1 MKKGLK
7 LRHKDFE
14 LEPSAVWVEENNML
28 KPSPFFIRWWQQVAQ
43 QRFGDKERWLEVAQN
58 LGYVWWN
65 GDPIGFDYDPL
76 MARTSLGIPEG
87 MPLMSETENTNS
99 YKELMSWLLSERR
112 DHGQ

>member
-1 MKKGLK
+1 MKNGHK
-7 LRHKDFE
+7 LTHKDFE

-76 MARTSLGIPEG
+76 TVRASLGIPEG
-87 MPLMSETENTNS
+87 MPLVSETENAES
-99 YKELMSWLLSERR
+99 YQRLRSWLLSERR
-112 DHGQ
+112 RYGD